1 MRNSAARAS
10 SLPSS
15 RMERLLYNRLLVRV
29 LSFMNVAV
37 RLTHLAQA
45 TGSCVLGADDD
56 LVNANVAPVTEP
68 DGEVGV
74 FGVVVELGD
83 THDGWRNVVCL
94 AAQNCLRC
102 KAVCGWES

>member
-1 MRNSAARAS
+1 
-10 SLPSS
+10 
-15 RMERLLYNRLLVRV
+15 
-29 LSFMNVAV
+29 
-37 RLTHLAQA
+37 
-45 TGSCVLGADDD
+45 
-56 LVNANVAPVTEP
+56 VNANVAPVTEP